1 MFIHQYPGWTNFRFD
16 ETLVLKELCGLR
28 FLQGK
33 LLGELGFAL
42 PEASAEVHLGD
53 LGALLGPELSKKS
66 ALEQVKTAAR
76 NFTAEV
82 TAETLLEWHSKLVQN
97 GGRFRMRDAERGE
110 AGFYAV
116 KAEKVE
122 AELSKFLKWFKAP
135 DVDAVLAAAVAHLW
149 FETIRPFA
157 SGNGAL
163 GRLLADILISRSE
176 GGFGRYFELWKE
188 VHAEREAYCAKLL
201 AAQSGN
207 GDITAWLLWFF
218 GAVKR
223 ALAAAQGKFSG
234 EVSGARL
241 TLKLSKL
248 ALTAR
253 QKRLVETLR
262 ALGELSNEAWAA
274 ETGISH
280 DSALRDFT
288 SLREA
293 GLVEKTSGG
302 RATKYRL
309 TE

>member
-1 MFIHQYPGWTNFRFD
+1 MFIHQYPGWTNFRFN
-16 ETLVLKELCGLR
+16 ENAVLKELCELR

-33 LLGELGFAL
+33 LLGELKFAL
-42 PEASAEVHLGD
+42 PEASGEVHLGD
-53 LGALLGPELSKKS
+53 LGSLLGSGVSKK
-66 ALEQVKTAAR
+66 AAFEAAKTAAK
-76 NFTAEV
+76 NFAAEV
-82 TAETLLEWHSKLVQN
+82 TAKSLLDLHAKLVQN
-97 GGRFRMRDAERGE
+97 GGKFRANDPKNGE

-122 AELSKFLKWFKAP
+122 AELAKFLKWFKNP
-135 DVDAVLAAAVAHLW
+135 GVDFVLAAAVAHLW
-149 FETIRPFA
+149 FETIRPFEA
-157 SGNGAL
+157 GNGAV
-163 GRLLADILISRSE
+163 GRLLADTLVSRSE
-176 GGFGRYFELWKE
+176 GEFGRYFELWKE
-188 VHAEREAYCAKLL
+188 VYSDREAYYAALL
-201 AAQSGN
+201 AAESGN

-218 GAVKR
+218 GAFKK
-223 ALAAAQGKFSG
+223 ALAAALDKFSG
-234 EVSGARL
+234 EISSARL

-262 ALGELSNEAWAA
+262 ALGEISNEAWAA